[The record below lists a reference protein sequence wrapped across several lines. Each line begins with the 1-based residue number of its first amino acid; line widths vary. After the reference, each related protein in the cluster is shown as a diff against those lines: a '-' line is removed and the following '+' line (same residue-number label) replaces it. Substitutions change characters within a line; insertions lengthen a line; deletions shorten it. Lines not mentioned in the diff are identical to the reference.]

1 MGQSAS
7 KSLLEATA
15 NSAVAMTYAVVFYM
29 WMGFTAQEG
38 LAFTAVFAV
47 VGFIRVFLIRRLFEW
62 RNKS

>member
-1 MGQSAS
+1 
-7 KSLLEATA
+7 
-15 NSAVAMTYAVVFYM
+15 MTYAVMFYM

-47 VGFIRVFLIRRLFEW
+47 VGFVRVYIIRRLFEW